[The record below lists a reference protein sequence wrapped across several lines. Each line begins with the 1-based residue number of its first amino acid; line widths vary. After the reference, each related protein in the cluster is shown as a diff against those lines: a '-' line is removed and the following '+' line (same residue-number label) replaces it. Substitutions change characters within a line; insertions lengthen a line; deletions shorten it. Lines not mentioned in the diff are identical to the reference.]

1 MEPESPSLPEPQAP
15 PALPLRPARIPPP
28 TIHIVRFV
36 VLGIMVGFGLHLL
49 LPQIAGL
56 QDSVDHVRRLPP
68 GLVILAALMQLGNYG
83 GTGLMMGALVK
94 MVGGRLDI
102 ARGAIISVAAASVGL
117 ITGGTVGNSAVTYRW
132 VRGSGVRRL
141 GAALCATLPLL
152 LIHLALLLVSLI
164 GLVSLFFIHQ
174 LTAIEVA
181 GFAVVLV
188 LLVAIIGLALYGMA
202 RPARLI
208 DLATPWFARYHTW
221 RGQPFDPRDVAG
233 HVDQLVNV
241 ALVLRR
247 RWGGPALGAVVNLAA
262 DVTTLYL
269 LFLATGYR
277 VPVGVLLAGY
287 GLPLLVGRLPLVPGG
302 VGVVE
307 ATMTAIFASFGAP
320 ARATLIAVLGYR
332 LFSFWLPTLLGF
344 PLALYLQRVT
354 RQPADAPNVT
364 T

>member
-1 MEPESPSLPEPQAP
+1 MEPESTPT
-15 PALPLRPARIPPP
+15 LPLRPARIPPL
-28 TIHIVRFV
+28 TMHVVRFV

-68 GLVILAALMQLGNYG
+68 WLVVLAALMQVGNYG
-83 GTGLMMGALVK
+83 GTGLMMRALVQL
-94 MVGGRLDI
+94 VDNRLSVTRGGLI
-102 ARGAIISVAAASVGL
+102 AVAAASVGL
-117 ITGGTVGNSAVTYRW
+117 VTGGTVGNSAVTYRW

-181 GFAVVLV
+181 GFAVVLA
-188 LLVAIIGLALYGMA
+188 LLVALIGLAIFGMA

-208 DLATPWFARYHTW
+208 ALATPWAARYHAW
-221 RGQPFDPRDVAG
+221 RGQPFDPRDVAD

-247 RWGGPALGAVVNLAA
+247 DWPGPALGAVVNLVA
-262 DVTTLYL
+262 DLATLYL
-269 LFLATGYR
+269 LFLAAGYR

-287 GLPLLVGRLPLVPGG
+287 GLPLLVGRLPIVPGG

-332 LFSFWLPTLLGF
+332 LFSFWVPTLLGF

-354 RQPADAPNVT
+354 RQPDPPAGSQPPEV
-364 T
+364 

>member
-1 MEPESPSLPEPQAP
+1 MEPESTPT
-15 PALPLRPARIPPP
+15 LPLRPARIPSP
-28 TIHIVRFV
+28 TMHVVRFIVLV
-36 VLGIMVGFGLHLL
+36 VMVGFGLHLL

-68 GLVILAALMQLGNYG
+68 WLVVLAALMQVVSYG
-83 GTGLMMGALVK
+83 GTGLMMRALVRL
-94 MVGGRLDI
+94 VGNDLSVTRGGII
-102 ARGAIISVAAASVGL
+102 AVAAASVGL
-117 ITGGTVGNSAVTYRW
+117 VTGGTVGNSAVTYRW

-181 GFAVVLV
+181 GFAVVLA
-188 LLVAIIGLALYGMA
+188 LLVALIGLALFGMA

-208 DLATPWFARYHTW
+208 ALATPWAARYHAW
-221 RGQPFDPRDVAG
+221 RGQPFDPRDVAD

-247 RWGGPALGAVVNLAA
+247 DWPGPALGAVVNLVA
-262 DVTTLYL
+262 DLATLYL
-269 LFLATGYR
+269 LFLAAGYR

-287 GLPLLVGRLPLVPGG
+287 GLPLLVGRLPIVPGG

-320 ARATLIAVLGYR
+320 ARATLIAVQGYR
-332 LFSFWLPTLLGF
+332 LISFWVPTLLGF
-344 PLALYLQRVT
+344 PLAFYLQRVT
-354 RQPADAPNVT
+354 RQPDPPAGPQPAEV
-364 T
+364 